1 MPRNPNDNRKQIM
14 EAHMTKEQKK
24 ALTYEAMIE
33 TIIEGI
39 EKNKITELQTVK
51 GLLTYVIDLNK

>member
-1 MPRNPNDNRKQIM
+1 
-14 EAHMTKEQKK
+14 MTKEKKK